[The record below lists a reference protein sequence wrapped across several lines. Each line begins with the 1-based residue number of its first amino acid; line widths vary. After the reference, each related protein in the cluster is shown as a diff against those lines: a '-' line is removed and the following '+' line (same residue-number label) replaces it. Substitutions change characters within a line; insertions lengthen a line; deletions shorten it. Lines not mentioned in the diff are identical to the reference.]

1 MTDPEDSVLPVRPQ
15 LLGNSSAPILVVEDS
30 DEDFETLTRL
40 IQRACVINPIFR
52 CCDGEEA
59 LDFLNQAGSN
69 GQPEKSPR
77 PSLVLLDL
85 NLPGTDG
92 REVLQHIKEN
102 AELSA
107 IPVVIL
113 STSSNPKDLEFC
125 YGNGANSYLVK
136 PMSLKKF
143 QHLIQIFI
151 DYWFEAVTLP
161 NSVTRSS
168 SS

>member
-1 MTDPEDSVLPVRPQ
+1 MIAPASSTSPTTPRV
-15 LLGNSSAPILVVEDS
+15 LGNPNAPILVVEDS

-40 IQRACVINPIFR
+40 MKRACIINPIFR

-59 LDFLNQAGSN
+59 LDFLNQEGAY
-69 GQPEKSPR
+69 GQAKKAPR

-92 REVLQHIKEN
+92 REVLQHVKQN
-102 AELSA
+102 ASLSA

-113 STSSNPKDLEFC
+113 TTSSNPKDLEFC
-125 YGNGANSYLVK
+125 YANGANSYLLK

-143 QHLIQIFI
+143 QRSIQILI
-151 DYWFEAVTLP
+151 DYWFEAVTLLD
-161 NSVTRSS
+161 SS
-168 SS
+168 SIQP

>member
-1 MTDPEDSVLPVRPQ
+1 MTAPELLDSSNTPKVLGDPK
-15 LLGNSSAPILVVEDS
+15 APILVVEDS

-40 IQRACVINPIFR
+40 MKQASIINPIFR

-59 LDFLNQAGSN
+59 LEFLEQKRCDGK
-69 GQPEKSPR
+69 GEPPPR

-92 REVLQHIKEN
+92 REVLQHAKQDPN
-102 AELSA
+102 LSA

-113 STSSNPKDLEFC
+113 TTSSNPKDLEFC
-125 YGNGANSYLVK
+125 YTNGANSYLLK

-143 QHLIQIFI
+143 QRSIQILI
-151 DYWFEAVTLP
+151 DYWFEAVTLL
-161 NSVTRSS
+161 NT
-168 SS
+168 

>member
-1 MTDPEDSVLPVRPQ
+1 MIAPELSDSSNTAKVL
-15 LLGNSSAPILVVEDS
+15 GDAKAPILVVEDS

-40 IQRACVINPIFR
+40 MKRACIINPIFR

-59 LDFLNQAGSN
+59 LEFLDQKQCD
-69 GQPEKSPR
+69 GQDGPPPR

-92 REVLQHIKEN
+92 REVLQHVKSN
-102 AELSA
+102 PSLSA

-113 STSSNPKDLEFC
+113 TTSSNPKDLEFC
-125 YGNGANSYLVK
+125 YANGANSYLLK

-143 QHLIQIFI
+143 QRSIQILI
-151 DYWFEAVTLP
+151 DYWFEAVTLL
-161 NSVTRSS
+161 NS
-168 SS
+168 

>member
-1 MTDPEDSVLPVRPQ
+1 MTAPDLPDSSTTSKI
-15 LLGNSSAPILVVEDS
+15 LGNPKAPILVVEDS

-40 IQRACVINPIFR
+40 MKRACIVNPIFR

-59 LDFLNQAGSN
+59 LEFLNPESFNSAGGAPS
-69 GQPEKSPR
+69 R

-92 REVLQHIKEN
+92 REVLQHIKQT
-102 AELSA
+102 ARLSA

-113 STSSNPKDLEFC
+113 TTSSNPKDLEFC
-125 YGNGANSYLVK
+125 YANGANSYLLK

-143 QHLIQIFI
+143 QRSIKILI
-151 DYWFEAVTLP
+151 DYWFEAVTLL
-161 NSVTRSS
+161 NSPIL
-168 SS
+168 

>member
-1 MTDPEDSVLPVRPQ
+1 MTNSEQLDSSATVKV
-15 LLGNSSAPILVVEDS
+15 LGNPKAPILVVEDS

-40 IQRACVINPIFR
+40 MKRSCIVNPIFR

-59 LDFLNQAGSN
+59 LEFLDKEQCDGLAG
-69 GQPEKSPR
+69 PPPR

-92 REVLQHIKEN
+92 REVLQHIKQN
-102 AELSA
+102 ATLSA

-113 STSSNPKDLEFC
+113 TTSSNPKDLEFC
-125 YGNGANSYLVK
+125 YSNGANSYLLK

-143 QHLIQIFI
+143 QRSIQILI
-151 DYWFEAVTLP
+151 DYWFEAVMLLDT
-161 NSVTRSS
+161 SS
-168 SS
+168 LQS